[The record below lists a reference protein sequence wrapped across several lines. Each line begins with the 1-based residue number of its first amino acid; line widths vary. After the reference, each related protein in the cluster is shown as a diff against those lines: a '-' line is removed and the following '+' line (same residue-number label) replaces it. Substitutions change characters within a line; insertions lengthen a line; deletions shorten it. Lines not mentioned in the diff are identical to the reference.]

1 MTEPTTS
8 SIATLAPLVNYIDA
22 DQLKRDMDYNLAD
35 ISEAMR
41 THPGIFFHY
50 ASQSVKARAQSDRAK
65 SLFEVTES
73 VLDRRYR
80 TLLKEEN
87 PKTTEP
93 MIRSSVVTDPEW
105 KAAHNRM
112 NMAATIYRLCE
123 TAERSFEHRKDM
135 MLQIARNM
143 AKEQDGSLRVVKNQ
157 DSRQRLL
164 DVMKGA
170 GKEEGEVTETNH

>member
-1 MTEPTTS
+1 MTEPTT
-8 SIATLAPLVNYIDA
+8 ATTALAPLVNYIDA

-50 ASQSVKARAQSDRAK
+50 ASQAVKARAQSDRAK

-73 VLDRRYR
+73 LLDRRYR

-93 MIRSSVVTDPEW
+93 MIRSAVVTDPEW
-105 KAAHNRM
+105 KAVHNRM
-112 NMAATIYRLCE
+112 SLAATIYRLCE

-143 AKEQDGSLRVVKNQ
+143 AKEQEGSLRVMSNQ
-157 DSRQRLL
+157 DSRGRLL
-164 DVMKGA
+164 DAMK
-170 GKEEGEVTETNH
+170 KSSGETTD